1 MDTVKEDKRLKKG
14 EQMRHS
20 ILLAAIDIISSEGIG
35 QVSAAK
41 IAAAIG
47 TSKSNIFHHFKT
59 KEAILLGVH
68 DFIYEGFEM
77 SFSVDKT
84 DLKTYLTKLGDAL
97 LGSQEDMR
105 IYKAFY
111 AFYNE
116 GLFVE
121 IFRKRLEE
129 STALLLQM
137 IEHQLTSICAD
148 QGLVNSQIKERIK
161 IVALGILCFLDGG
174 GLHHML
180 NPSLTRLDEVWN
192 MQIEFW
198 ENYLKSK

>member
-1 MDTVKEDKRLKKG
+1 MDIMKEDKRFIKG

-41 IAAAIG
+41 IAASIG
-47 TSKSNIFHHFKT
+47 TSKSNVFHHFKT

-68 DFIYEGFEM
+68 DYIFEGFEI
-77 SFSVDKT
+77 SFSVDET
-84 DLKTYLTKLGDAL
+84 DLKTYLTKLGEAL

-121 IFRKRLEE
+121 TFRKKLEE
-129 STALLLQM
+129 STALLLRM
-137 IEHQLTSICAD
+137 IEHQLTSICVY
-148 QGLVNSQIKERIK
+148 QGLVASQIEERIK
-161 IVALGILCFLDGG
+161 IVALGILCILDGG

-180 NPSLTRLDEVWN
+180 NPSLARLDDVWN
-192 MQIEFW
+192 MQIECW
-198 ENYLKSK
+198 EKYLNGK

>member
-1 MDTVKEDKRLKKG
+1 MDTMKEDKRLIKG
-14 EQMRHS
+14 EQMRQS
-20 ILLAAIDIISSEGIG
+20 ILLAAIDIISNEGIG

-41 IAAAIG
+41 IAASIG
-47 TSKSNIFHHFKT
+47 TSKSNIFHHFNT

-77 SFSVDKT
+77 SFSVDET
-84 DLKTYLTKLGDAL
+84 DLKTYLDKLGEAL
-97 LGSQEDMR
+97 FGNHEDMR

-121 IFRKRLEE
+121 TFRKRLEE
-129 STALLLQM
+129 STSLLLRM
-137 IEHQLTSICAD
+137 IEHQLSSICAH
-148 QGLVNSQIKERIK
+148 QGFDNLLIKERIK
-161 IVALGILCFLDGG
+161 IVSLGILCFLDGG

-180 NPSLTRLDEVWN
+180 NPSLTHLDDVWK

-198 ENYLKSK
+198 ENYLYSK